1 MLLIYIIVRCTW
13 HDFLTYISIRRKFL
27 NQSSI
32 LRKDLIMERINI
44 NLMSDAGRLIYLI
57 DLLQDITEALASRND
72 LDRSEAVLV
81 EVATEAVNDYNQKE
95 GR

>member
-1 MLLIYIIVRCTW
+1 
-13 HDFLTYISIRRKFL
+13 
-27 NQSSI
+27 
-32 LRKDLIMERINI
+32 MERINI

-81 EVATEAVNDYNQKE
+81 EVATEAINDYNQKE